1 MATRGHVLWG
11 LAVLALVAM
20 APSASEATSVTI
32 FFDNEGPEEGITTP
46 GTTEF
51 SFMGSNWTGGVI
63 HSGAP
68 ISPFVY
74 FVHGSASVTF
84 DDPVDSVEFAFDHIG
99 DPAQAFAFDAEGN
112 LLGQSFRGLPVRF
125 DFEAPIARILFGGG
139 FVHNFTFTLV
149 PEPGAGALVA
159 LGATLLAARSTR
171 RRSGLTDGS
180 SAVASRPLRNCSCGP
195 TRRPPTEGPPTA
207 SSPRPMC

>member
-32 FFDNEGPEEGITTP
+32 FFDNEGPEEGITP
-46 GTTEF
+46 LGTTEF

-63 HSGAP
+63 HSGVP

-74 FVHGSASVTF
+74 FVHGHASVTF

-99 DPAQAFAFDAEGN
+99 VFAQAFAFDAEGN
-112 LLGQSFRGLPVRF
+112 RLGQSFRGLPVRF
-125 DFEAPIARILFGGG
+125 DFEAPIARIEFTGG
-139 FVHNFTFTLV
+139 FIDDFTFTLV
-149 PEPGAGALVA
+149 PEPAAGALVA
-159 LGATLLAARSTR
+159 IGATLLAARSTR
-171 RRSGLTDGS
+171 RRSRLPSKG
-180 SAVASRPLRNCSCGP
+180 AAPRASRQ
-195 TRRPPTEGPPTA
+195 
-207 SSPRPMC
+207 